1 MAHLPSGLLIIR
13 PGDNGEKL
21 PSYLAGSNKA
31 AARRTEASSAL
42 CGLIAVR
49 RVKHEMAFAADKW

>member
-21 PSYLAGSNKA
+21 PSYFPGSNKA
-31 AARRTEASSAL
+31 AVRRPQVSGAL

-49 RVKHEMAFAADKW
+49 RVKHEMAFAAGKW